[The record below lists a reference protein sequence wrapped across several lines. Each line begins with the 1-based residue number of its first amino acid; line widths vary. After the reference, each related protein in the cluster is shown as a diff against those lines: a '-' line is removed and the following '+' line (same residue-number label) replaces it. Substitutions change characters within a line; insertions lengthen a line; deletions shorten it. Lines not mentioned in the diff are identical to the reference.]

1 MNTHIAIGAPAFPPS
16 KWVSVITP
24 VYKNVESLE
33 ELCSAILAVWKSQFP
48 QHGLEILFID
58 DGSPDKSWEVL
69 ERLRATYPNQVSLL
83 KLSRNFGQLSAIL
96 AGYDAAQGDAVIMIS
111 ADLQDPVELMGQMV
125 SEWENGHDLVIAY
138 RESRNDDWTARLF
151 SRIAYAF
158 ARSAN
163 PRIPRG
169 GFDYLLMSR
178 RAVEILKTFRGQ
190 HRFFQGD
197 VLWLGFPTAFLPYVR
212 KRRKHGKSAYT
223 FTRKLQSF
231 LDLTLDSS
239 FLPIRMMS
247 ATGFVTAS
255 AGMLYAVTIVLNRL
269 IRGQFP
275 FPGWAPLMI
284 VILLTG
290 GLIMMMLGVIGEY
303 LWRIYD
309 DIKGK
314 PMYAVDR
321 KDLVAQSAARR
332 ASEDSE
338 SAAQSPK

>member
-1 MNTHIAIGAPAFPPS
+1 MNVDPSASMLPQRS
-16 KWVSVITP
+16 KWVSVIVP
-24 VYKNVESLE
+24 VFKNYESLE
-33 ELCSAILAVWKSQFP
+33 ELCSAILEVRKDQFP
-48 QHGLEILFID
+48 QHSLEILFID

-69 ERLRATYPNQVSLL
+69 ERLRETYPNEVSLL

-111 ADLQDPVELMGQMV
+111 ADLQDPVELMGRMV
-125 SEWENGHDLVIAY
+125 VEWENGHDLVIAY
-138 RESRNDDWTARLF
+138 RESRDDERKARFF

-178 RAVEILKTFRGQ
+178 RAVDIMKTFKGQ

-212 KRRKHGKSAYT
+212 KRRRHGKSAYT
-223 FTRKLQSF
+223 FAKKFKSF

-247 ATGFVTAS
+247 AIGFLTAS
-255 AGMLYAVTIVLNRL
+255 GGMLYAVTIVLNRL
-269 IRGQFP
+269 IRGQLP

-290 GLIMMMLGVIGEY
+290 GLIMVMLGIIGEY

-314 PMYAVDR
+314 PMYAVDKR
-321 KDLVAQSAARR
+321 ALVPKPAER
-332 ASEDSE
+332 ASEDSAA
-338 SAAQSPK
+338 SAQSVK